1 VKLNVHEIEEAA
13 KTLAYDEPTVAL
25 NKVLALGE
33 VGDYTFDAPTTV
45 RVEYYR
51 AGQELFF
58 NGSIAGTVA
67 GRCARCVETYTFALQ
82 KEFSLVLVPRSDLPS
97 DVELNEEDL
106 DLSFYQGDSVDLTPL
121 IQEELMLALPTRPLC
136 RETCKGLCP
145 QCGANL
151 NQQVCGCTPAVG
163 DPRLAVLRSLKVPH

>member
-1 VKLNVHEIEEAA
+1 MKLNVHEIQETA
-13 KTLAYDEPTVAL
+13 KALAYDEPTVAL
-25 NKVLALGE
+25 NDVLALGDA
-33 VGDYTFDAPTTV
+33 GDYSFDAPAAV

-58 NGSIAGTVA
+58 SGSITGTVI

-82 KEFSLVLVPRSDLPS
+82 KEFSVVLVPRGDLPS
-97 DVELNEEDL
+97 EVGLNEEDL
-106 DLSFYQGDSVDLTPL
+106 DLSFYEGDSVDLTPL
-121 IQEELMLALPTRPLC
+121 IREQLLLALPTRPLC
-136 RETCKGLCP
+136 GETCGGLCP

-151 NQQVCGCTPAVG
+151 NQQACGCTPAVG